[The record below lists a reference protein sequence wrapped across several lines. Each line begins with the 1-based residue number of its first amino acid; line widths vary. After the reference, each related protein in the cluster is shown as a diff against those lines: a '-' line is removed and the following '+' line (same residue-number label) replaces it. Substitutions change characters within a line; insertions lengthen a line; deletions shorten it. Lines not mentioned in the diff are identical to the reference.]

1 MAKRADDTIVFPAT
15 VYKVQTLE
23 DDGLRVALDLPE
35 SAILQA
41 AWLMECK
48 RSGIALTVRIEAA
61 DIPRT

>member
-1 MAKRADDTIVFPAT
+1 MAKPADNTIVFPAT

-23 DDGLRVALDLPE
+23 DDGLRVAFDLPE

-48 RSGIALTVRIEAA
+48 RSGIALTVSIEAA
-61 DIPRT
+61 PIPPT